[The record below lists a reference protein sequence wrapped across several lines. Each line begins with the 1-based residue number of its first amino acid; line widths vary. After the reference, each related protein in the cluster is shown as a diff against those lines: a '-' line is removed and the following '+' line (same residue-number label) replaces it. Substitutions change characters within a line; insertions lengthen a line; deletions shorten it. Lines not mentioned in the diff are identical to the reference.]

1 VEMEN
6 ICFRKNKGTTSLI
19 RLNQNN
25 LVNLRNHR
33 KAVCSYSVGVL
44 EDGEFAT
51 EIAEFLQVE
60 FDGDDG
66 WLAER
71 TSCNGVA
78 ISIDEHGAATVLAG
92 GIGADAVHSYH
103 IALVLDGTGMEQGV
117 PYGKT

>member
-1 VEMEN
+1 ME
-6 ICFRKNKGTTSLI
+6 
-19 RLNQNN
+19 
-25 LVNLRNHR
+25 
-33 KAVCSYSVGVL
+33 SVGVL

-71 TSCNGVA
+71 TSGYRA
-78 ISIDEHGAATVLAG
+78 ALSIDEHSATTVLTGDICAN
-92 GIGADAVHSYH
+92 AVHSNH
-103 IALVLDGTGMEQGV
+103 IALVLNGTSMEQGV